1 MVEQYPK
8 ALDSCFL
15 QPSKYGNGNFNAVAL
30 AGDRAVSHGMAS
42 FRGEESEESKEVL
55 IEEFR
60 RDQHHNI
67 YEPLHLRF
75 RNYSRGDMLQIQL
88 RIRQ

>member
-8 ALDSCFL
+8 ALDCCFL

-42 FRGEESEESKEVL
+42 FRGEESEEVL

-75 RNYSRGDMLQIQL
+75 RNRSHGDTRRIQL
-88 RIRQ
+88 RIR